1 MSNRNKIYSKGRIQ
15 GQFTALRYEVM
26 DSAAWKQ
33 MSMGARM
40 LYIALIKPLSFN
52 ADNNGKV
59 FLATRR
65 AAVELGASQRRVCV
79 WFRELEHYGF
89 IVLTYPGTTMTAARW
104 RITDVGWG
112 RLDGK
117 GIEPTKDYLRW
128 DGVLFER
135 HNPDGTITK
144 SGRQK
149 SKRDRNQNGS
159 SIKNTPERVTKKSPH
174 FEEKKSSEGVRTK
187 SPRLTPKSRTKSPQ
201 KEAPPC
207 EDLKSS
213 DLGQPSPHLEKAP
226 LAAKQAEWTTP
237 RLTELPWSEE
247 VCRYCRLPASR
258 YALTELRQDFY
269 VHPDC
274 VAEWRKQR
282 SGALAEIGG
291 LGQ

>member
-1 MSNRNKIYSKGRIQ
+1 MSNRNKIYGKGRIQ

-26 DSAAWKQ
+26 DSGAWKQ

-89 IVLTYPGTTMTAARW
+89 IVLTEPGTTMRAARW

-112 RLDGK
+112 KLDGK
-117 GIEPTKDYLRW
+117 GIEPTKDYLKW

-144 SGRQK
+144 SGRPK
-149 SKRDRNQNGS
+149 
-159 SIKNTPERVTKKSPH
+159 IKKG
-174 FEEKKSSEGVRTK
+174 EEKKSSLRGKKVLRGGEDYKSSTYPKVEDFKSSEGV
-187 SPRLTPKSRTKSPQ
+187 LLV
-201 KEAPPC
+201 
-207 EDLKSS
+207 EDFKSS
-213 DLGQPSPHLEKAP
+213 DLAQPSPHLEKAP
-226 LAAKQAEWTTP
+226 LAAAKQAEWTTP
-237 RLTELPWSEE
+237 ALTELPWSD
-247 VCRYCRLPASR
+247 YCAERAS
-258 YALTELRQDFY
+258 QN
-269 VHPDC
+269 
-274 VAEWRKQR
+274 WRRVRK
-282 SGALAEIGG
+282 
-291 LGQ
+291 